1 MMSSWVRYSISLM
14 SIAAMILSLSIYS
27 AYAQDGSAVPD
38 VRSKQGQP
46 CGSDADCATGLTCFN
61 NGRINYCTGGPE
73 PVYHAFTRVFPRVP
87 AKTCNTASDCG
98 PGDWHC
104 SNSICGYTGEKRCST
119 NSDCHGGWIC
129 EANGNGHACMPPQP

>member
-14 SIAAMILSLSIYS
+14 SIAAMILSLSICT
-27 AYAQDGSAVPD
+27 AYAAQDASAVPD

-61 NGRINYCTGGPE
+61 NGRINFCTGP
-73 PVYHAFTRVFPRVP
+73 PPILHAFTPGGSGIP

-104 SNSICGYTGEKRCST
+104 SNGICGYTGEKRCST
-119 NSDCHGGWIC
+119 NSDCHGGWVC